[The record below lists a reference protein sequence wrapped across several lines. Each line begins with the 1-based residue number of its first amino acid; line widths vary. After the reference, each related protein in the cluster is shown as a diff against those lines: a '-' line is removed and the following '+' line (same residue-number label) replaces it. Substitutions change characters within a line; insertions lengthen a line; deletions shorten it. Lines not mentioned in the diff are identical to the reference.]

1 MTRHLRPIFAAA
13 LACTAAHAQVVQTQV
28 GVPPAL
34 EVQRV
39 APQLVAFAG
48 SDVNFQ
54 NLVNGLNLGL
64 PVTLTT
70 PLGQGVTQVVS
81 FTPSGTMPALQIAQL
96 LESARQTAI
105 SNGIAA
111 PTAQQLAVILNGGA
125 LPTATGSRVVTGLIG
140 GNAAVNTTLA
150 TPPSVAVTL
159 QSTPRF
165 SVSDNPVPRGIS
177 DTPVPPVSTTTPTT
191 GTTSLP
197 AFVPGG
203 AAAGASA
210 PVNSAPRRWGTAR

>member
-1 MTRHLRPIFAAA
+1 MRRHVKLFFAAA
-13 LACTAAHAQVVQTQV
+13 LACSAAHAQVVQTQI

-34 EVQRV
+34 DVQRL

-64 PVTLTT
+64 PITLAT
-70 PLGQGVTQVVS
+70 PLGAGVTQVVT
-81 FTPSGTMPALQIAQL
+81 FTPTGTMSALQIAQV
-96 LESARQTAI
+96 LETARQTAI
-105 SNGIAA
+105 ANGIAT
-111 PTAQQLAVILNGGA
+111 PTAQQVAVILNGGA

-140 GNAAVNTTLA
+140 SNAPVNTTL
-150 TPPSVAVTL
+150 TSPPSVAATL

-165 SVSDNPVPRGIS
+165 NVSDNPVPRGVS
-177 DTPVPPVSTTTPTT
+177 DTPVPPVSTTPTP
-191 GTTSLP
+191 GTATPP

-203 AAAGASA
+203 AAGASA
-210 PVNSAPRRWGTAR
+210 PAATGPRRWGTPR